1 MGSSDDPEMIG
12 MSPDKYFA
20 HCPPNAFLEAGP
32 FSGFRSVEIP
42 VNYIHFREISK
53 L

>member
-32 FSGFRSVEIP
+32 FSGLQSVEVP
-42 VNYIHFREISK
+42 VKSIHCREINN